1 MKKDVIIRLDEKV
14 LEKVTVLAEKESR
27 SRKKMLEL
35 LIERNCNV

>member
-14 LEKVTVLAEKESR
+14 LEKVAVLAKNESR

-35 LIERNCNV
+35 LVERNC